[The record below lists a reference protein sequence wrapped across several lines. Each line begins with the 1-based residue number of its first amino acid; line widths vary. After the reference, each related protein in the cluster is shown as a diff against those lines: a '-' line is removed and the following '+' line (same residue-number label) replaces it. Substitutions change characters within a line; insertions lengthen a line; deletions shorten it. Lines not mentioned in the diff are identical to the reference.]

1 MEDTQSFGSENVRG
15 VSHHSATSPAHKNL
29 LLAHNLNFT
38 ISHQFSN
45 HLFSVPTFQVPQ
57 CNNPSSSD
65 PTSSPLSFFP
75 CSLSTHFKSSSLLCS
90 HFPLPV
96 NCTLTKASP
105 PPAGA
110 MKLKEA
116 GEDKPHTGLSL
127 ATHDHQLQVYL
138 PALVRYTRVR
148 YTALPNPFILLLSK
162 PANYFF
168 LSLQLSNTSFPV
180 LTLSSGGFPLH

>member
-45 HLFSVPTFQVPQ
+45 HLFSVPTFQVLQ

-116 GEDKPHTGLSL
+116 GEGKPHKGLSL
-127 ATHDHQLQVYL
+127 ATHDHQLQVYF

-148 YTALPNPFILLLSK
+148 YTELPNPFTLLLSK